1 MAEHEIP
8 LTGDEDMD
16 DLPRTLRRERAAVS
30 YTHLTLPTTLNSWCG
45 GGWGGEVALRG
56 ARDLGG
62 RGVEVLAVVP
72 RTVGRDRAARDQAAR
87 ERDAS
92 RSKRRGP
99 KAPDLGA
106 YIEPHYG
113 ADGYV
118 DEDPYP
124 AVVKQLDVPFLHM
137 MVFFLKAVIAAI
149 PALIVLGAIV
159 WLSGEILQQ
168 FFPWLIKMR
177 IIIQFPDI

>member
-16 DLPRTLRRERAAVS
+16 DLPRTLRRERAA
-30 YTHLTLPTTLNSWCG
+30 L
-45 GGWGGEVALRG
+45 E
-56 ARDLGG
+56 
-62 RGVEVLAVVP
+62 
-72 RTVGRDRAARDQAAR
+72 QAAR
-87 ERDAS
+87 EREATS
-92 RSKRRGP
+92 SARRGS

-106 YIEPHYG
+106 HIKPHYG

-118 DEDPYP
+118 EEDPYP
-124 AVVKQLDVPFLHM
+124 AVVKQLDIPFLHM

-177 IIIQFPDI
+177 VIIQFPDM

>member
-16 DLPRTLRRERAAVS
+16 DLPRTLRRERAAR
-30 YTHLTLPTTLNSWCG
+30 
-45 GGWGGEVALRG
+45 E
-56 ARDLGG
+56 
-62 RGVEVLAVVP
+62 
-72 RTVGRDRAARDQAAR
+72 QAAR
-87 ERDAS
+87 ERDANNS
-92 RSKRRGP
+92 TRRGS

-106 YIEPHYG
+106 HIEPHYG
-113 ADGYV
+113 ADSYV
-118 DEDPYP
+118 EEDPYP
-124 AVVKQLDVPFLHM
+124 AVVKQLDIPFLHM

-177 IIIQFPDI
+177 VIIQFPDM

>member
-16 DLPRTLRRERAAVS
+16 DLPRTLRRERAAR
-30 YTHLTLPTTLNSWCG
+30 
-45 GGWGGEVALRG
+45 E
-56 ARDLGG
+56 
-62 RGVEVLAVVP
+62 
-72 RTVGRDRAARDQAAR
+72 QAAR
-87 ERDAS
+87 EREATS
-92 RSKRRGP
+92 SKRRGS

-106 YIEPHYG
+106 HIEPHYG
-113 ADGYV
+113 GDGYV
-118 DEDPYP
+118 EEDPYP
-124 AVVKQLDVPFLHM
+124 AVVKQLDIPFFHM